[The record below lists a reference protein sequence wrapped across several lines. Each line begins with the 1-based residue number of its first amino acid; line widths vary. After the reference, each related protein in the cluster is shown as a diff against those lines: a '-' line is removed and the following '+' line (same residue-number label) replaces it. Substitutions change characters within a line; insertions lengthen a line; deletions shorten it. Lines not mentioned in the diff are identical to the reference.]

1 MQGSHYDNEVILSI
15 GLFFGA
21 TSNGS
26 ADRFI
31 SHLHFLEHSSPTL
44 GQNDAM

>member
-1 MQGSHYDNEVILSI
+1 MQGSQYDNEVILSI
-15 GLFFGA
+15 VFFCA